1 MAQTIYI
8 LSQRYG
14 KSSRT
19 PIQTIPRTT
28 LSSISKSSNNGLKTT
43 AMVIPVTSGM
53 GMMTPMKSKSP
64 STKSNRKVNIMKK
77 NTETKFWYTIII
89 DPDGD
94 PDFEDFEDEDKANDR
109 LKELRSQGIPAV
121 MGWTN

>member
-1 MAQTIYI
+1 
-8 LSQRYG
+8 
-14 KSSRT
+14 
-19 PIQTIPRTT
+19 
-28 LSSISKSSNNGLKTT
+28 
-43 AMVIPVTSGM
+43 
-53 GMMTPMKSKSP
+53 
-64 STKSNRKVNIMKK
+64 MKK